1 MSFPVA
7 VYKKSSDDKATQ
19 LAALV
24 SYYAFFAIFPLLLVL
39 VTVLSV
45 VLKNNDELRQ
55 QIIDSALG
63 QFPLLGSQLKEN
75 VDPLEA
81 SGLALLVGLVGTFL
95 GARGMAN
102 AFRTSCDTVWAVP
115 RKLRRV
121 GLIGFLIGL
130 TILVAVG
137 GGLVATSV
145 ASGWAVSTLDIG
157 TTGRLAGI
165 LLAGILNIGVFAVSF
180 RLATSPVIPFRAMRL
195 SAVLAAACWTALQ
208 IVGGFYV
215 TRQVSRASDLY
226 GVFALVIGSMAFLY
240 LSAYLTVLCLE
251 VDAVRVRHLWPR
263 RLLRPRPPHCLRTN
277 GRSRPTPS
285 PSGDRTHSRSRSSS
299 IRRDGLWQFGHPLSL
314 PVPWERP
321 TWVHGSVPSPAFA
334 KWRSTSHPPAA
345 AARRQVVGSGQ
356 TKRSWARA
364 CGRVVDADVGPRCA
378 RCGGLSRFRVTQ

>member
-1 MSFPVA
+1 VA

-39 VTVLSV
+39 VTVLGI
-45 VLKNNDELRQ
+45 VLKNNDQLRQ
-55 QIIDSALG
+55 QIIDSALA
-63 QFPLLGSQLKEN
+63 QFPVIGSQLKAN
-75 VDPLEA
+75 VKDPLQG
-81 SGLALLVGLVGTFL
+81 SGLALLVGVVGTFL

-121 GLIGFLIGL
+121 GFTGFLIGL
-130 TILVAVG
+130 TLLVAVG

-157 TTGRLAGI
+157 TTGRLAGVV
-165 LLAGILNIGVFAVSF
+165 LAGILNIGVFAASF
-180 RLATSPVIPFRAMRL
+180 RLATSPVIPFRSMRL

-226 GVFALVIGSMAFLY
+226 GAFALVIGSMAFLY

-251 VDAVRVRHLWPR
+251 IDVVRARHLWPR
-263 RLLRPRPPHCLRTN
+263 AFFDPDHLTAADRLAFTSYAESER
-277 GRSRPTPS
+277 RS
-285 PSGDRTHSRSRSSS
+285 
-299 IRRDGLWQFGHPLSL
+299 
-314 PVPWERP
+314 
-321 TWVHGSVPSPAFA
+321 
-334 KWRSTSHPPAA
+334 
-345 AARRQVVGSGQ
+345 AREQIE
-356 TKRSWARA
+356 
-364 CGRVVDADVGPRCA
+364 
-378 RCGGLSRFRVTQ
+378 VTFDP